1 MSGGAKIIDFQEA
14 ARRFAK
20 TRKVA
25 PITTAIT
32 PVPMAKRVSLDE
44 IERVLQQNPELD
56 YLREKGVDIRHIAL
70 WLERFPAMSL
80 EELVGI
86 LQYAVREV
94 KRGGNDRI
102 IDYLFQPLAPE

>member
-1 MSGGAKIIDFQEA
+1 MSDGAKIIDFQEA
-14 ARRFAK
+14 AKRFGK

-32 PVPMAKRVSLDE
+32 PVQKARRVSLEE

-56 YLREKGVDIRHIAL
+56 YLRVKNVDARHIAS

-94 KRGGNDRI
+94 KKGGNDRI